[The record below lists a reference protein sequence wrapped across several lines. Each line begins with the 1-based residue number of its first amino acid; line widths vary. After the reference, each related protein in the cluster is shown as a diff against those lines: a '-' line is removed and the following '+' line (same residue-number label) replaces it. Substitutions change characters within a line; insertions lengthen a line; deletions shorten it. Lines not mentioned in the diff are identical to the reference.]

1 MGMVWRADQQ
11 YISGRIMARGT
22 QVWVANR
29 YGRTVLPKIL
39 FGTIYAVLSM
49 VIDAVHPHA
58 PKKRGHPHMLLPHA
72 ATTNYHQV
80 LRDRRRRIQVTV
92 TGYNM
97 TLVGR
102 LLKATQSRFVQRL
115 LSMF

>member
-1 MGMVWRADQQ
+1 
-11 YISGRIMARGT
+11 MARGT

-29 YGRTVLPKIL
+29 YGRTVLSKIL

-49 VIDAVHPHA
+49 IIDPVHPHA
-58 PKKRGHPHMLLPHA
+58 PKERGHSHMLLAHA
-72 ATTNYHQV
+72 PTTNYHQV

-102 LLKATQSRFVQRL
+102 LLKATQSRFVQCL
-115 LSMF
+115 LSTF